1 MPYLPHFLDLNDVS
15 SPELIDLLTL
25 AADLRREWRAG
36 GNRPLLAGKSLA
48 MIFQK
53 PSLRTRVSFDVA
65 MFHLGGR
72 ALYLSPAEVGL
83 GERESVPDVAR
94 VLNGFV
100 QAIMAR
106 VFRHEHLLELA
117 QYSQVPVINGL
128 SDRSHPCQ
136 ALADLL
142 TIQDHFGHL
151 AGLRI
156 AYIGDTNNVTR
167 SLALGAARCDMGFAI
182 ASPAGY
188 GPDADFIRESY
199 AAGLELSITDDPYQ
213 AVRGADVIYTDTW
226 VSMGQEA
233 ETAVRRAIFP
243 PYQVNADLI
252 KAAPAQAIVMHDLPA
267 YRGLEI
273 TDEVM
278 DGPQSVIF
286 AQAENRLHAQKAVLV
301 RLLSS
306 SL

>member
-1 MPYLPHFLDLNDVS
+1 MPYLPHFLDLDDVT
-15 SPELIDLLTL
+15 SPELTDLLTL
-25 AADLRREWRAG
+25 AADLRREWNNG

-53 PSLRTRVSFDVA
+53 PSLRTRTSFDVG
-65 MFHLGGR
+65 MYHLGGH

-100 QAIMAR
+100 QGIMAR

-117 QYSQVPVINGL
+117 HYSQIPVINGL

-156 AYIGDTNNVTR
+156 AYIGDTNNITR
-167 SLALGAARCDMGFAI
+167 SLAIGAARSDMGLAI
-182 ASPAGY
+182 ASPQGY
-188 GPDADFIRESY
+188 GPDADFIRESRQ
-199 AAGLELSITDDPYQ
+199 AGLELSLTDDPYQ
-213 AVRGADVIYTDTW
+213 AVRGADIIYTDTW

-233 ETAVRRAIFP
+233 ETATRRAIFP
-243 PYQVNADLI
+243 PYQVNADLL
-252 KAAPAQAIVMHDLPA
+252 KAAPSHAIVMHDLPA

-306 SL
+306 SA